1 MKYSRRAF
9 MARTS
14 VFLLALFVVLGSFG
28 VSRVNAADKPYAGT
42 TVKIIVNAEYVKFAM
57 GLVSDKLMEEQG
69 IALDVEVIPGDAF
82 VTKTLLE
89 FTSGQSPWDLVM
101 FNPTEFADY
110 FRHFEP
116 LEPYIKDL
124 GLQLDLDDIAEAYK
138 KSNMYWGGKLYA
150 MPLDGDIHIM
160 FFNKVAFELP
170 ENKEKFKK
178 EFGYE
183 LAPPQ
188 TWKQW
193 DDMAKFFNGW
203 GWDGTDRKLFG
214 AGASLKENNYSF
226 YWWQQ
231 RFFSYGGQ
239 YFDKDLNPLINTKAG
254 VRALQELVDTV
265 EYYPPGVLLFESE
278 EPKTMLIKGEVPM
291 LVSWTSTGKRVGD
304 ANQSLIVDIA
314 GYGVLPGNEVG
325 GKIIRAVPNTGGRS
339 FAISKYSK
347 VKDATAKVLEFVS
360 NKENSLKIVM
370 HPKTIM
376 DPWRTSHLTS
386 EEFGAAWPRA
396 GEYLAAIKDSFP
408 YTVPG
413 VLIPGAAEYRRRVA
427 EMVTRALQKS
437 MTPQAAL
444 DQAAEEWDKITKR
457 RNKKRQLQYWSQQ
470 MATMT
475 AAGIT
480 FRPELAD

>member
-1 MKYSRRAF
+1 MKYHRRAL
-9 MARTS
+9 MAWTS
-14 VFLLALFVVLGSFG
+14 VFLLVLFVGLGSFG
-28 VSRVNAADKPYAGT
+28 VGRVNAADKPFAGT
-42 TVKIIVNAEYVKFAM
+42 TVKIIVNAEYVKLAM
-57 GLVSDKLMEEQG
+57 NLVSDKLMEEQG

-101 FNPTEFADY
+101 FNPDDFADY
-110 FRHFEP
+110 SRHFEP
-116 LEPYIKDL
+116 LEPFVKKL
-124 GLQLDLDDIAEAYK
+124 GLKLDLDDIAEAYQK
-138 KSNMYWGGKLYA
+138 TNMYWGGKLYA
-150 MPLDGDIHIM
+150 MPLDGDIQIM
-160 FFNKVAFELP
+160 FYNKTAFERP
-170 ENKEKFKK
+170 ENKEKFKDQ
-178 EFGYE
+178 FGYE

-193 DDMAKFFNGW
+193 DDQAKFFNGW
-203 GWDGTDRKLFG
+203 GWDGTDHKLFG
-214 AGASLKENNYSF
+214 AGASLKENGYS
-226 YWWQQ
+226 YHWWRQ

-239 YFDKDLNPLINTKAG
+239 YFDKDMNPLINSKAG

-265 EYYPPGVLLFESE
+265 QYYPPGVLLFESE

-360 NKENSLKIVM
+360 SKENSLKIVM
-370 HPKTIM
+370 HPKTLM

-386 EEFGAAWPRA
+386 EEFRAAWPRA
-396 GEYLAAIKDSFP
+396 GEYLDAIKESFN
-408 YTVPG
+408 YTVPDPQ
-413 VLIPGAAEYRRRVA
+413 IPGSIEYRRRLS

-444 DQAAEEWDKITKR
+444 DQAAEEWDKVTKR

-470 MATMT
+470 MAAMT